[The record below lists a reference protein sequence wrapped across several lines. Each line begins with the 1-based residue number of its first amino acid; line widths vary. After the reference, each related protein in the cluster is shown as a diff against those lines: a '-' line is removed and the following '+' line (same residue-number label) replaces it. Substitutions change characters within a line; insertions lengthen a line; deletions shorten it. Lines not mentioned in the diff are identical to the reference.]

1 MEDSILKT
9 TKKILGIDA
18 SYTAF
23 DLDIITHIN
32 MVFTTLHDLGVG
44 PDEGFF
50 IESDEANWVDYELDP
65 LQRNAVKTYVFL
77 QVKLAFDPPQTSF
90 HINALQEQIRELG
103 WRLNTRRENVEWTP
117 PTPPTEPAPIW

>member
-18 SYTAF
+18 AYTAF

-44 PDEGFF
+44 PPEGFF
-50 IESDEANWVDYELDP
+50 IESDEANWVDFELDP

-77 QVKLAFDPPQTSF
+77 RVKLAFDPPQTSF
-90 HINALQEQIRELG
+90 HILSLEKQVQELE
-103 WRLNTRRENVEWTP
+103 WRLNVRRENVAWIP
-117 PTPPTEPAPIW
+117 PSSPSLP

>member
-18 SYTAF
+18 AYTAF

-44 PDEGFF
+44 PPEGFF
-50 IESDEANWVDYELDP
+50 IESDEANWADFELDR

-77 QVKLAFDPPQTSF
+77 RVKLAFDPPQTSF
-90 HINALQEQIRELG
+90 HILSLEKQVQELE
-103 WRLNTRRENVEWTP
+103 WRLNVRRENVAWVP
-117 PTPPTEPAPIW
+117 SSSPSLP

>member
-18 SYTAF
+18 AYTAF

-44 PDEGFF
+44 PPEGFF
-50 IESDEANWVDYELDP
+50 IESDEANWVDFELDP

-77 QVKLAFDPPQTSF
+77 RVKLAFDPPQTSF
-90 HINALQEQIRELG
+90 HILSLEKQVQELE
-103 WRLNTRRENVEWTP
+103 WRLNVRRENVAWVP
-117 PTPPTEPAPIW
+117 PSSPSLP

>member
-18 SYTAF
+18 AYTAF
-23 DLDIITHIN
+23 NLDIITHSN

-44 PDEGFF
+44 PPEGFF
-50 IESDEANWVDYELDP
+50 IESDEANWVDFELDP

-77 QVKLAFDPPQTSF
+77 RVKLAFDPPQTSF
-90 HINALQEQIRELG
+90 HILSLEKQVQELE
-103 WRLNTRRENVEWTP
+103 WRLNVRRENVAWIP
-117 PTPPTEPAPIW
+117 PSSPSLP